1 VNFSYPESLYTE
13 LASLGFAE
21 QFSAIKKIC
30 ASKLSTDHHGDFSKW
45 SLVLDDLPQV
55 RPSIIE
61 LNRADILVGQ
71 SSDLNESECALL
83 NQQLKQFHPW
93 RKGPFNLFGQYIDT
107 EWRSDWKWDRLS
119 TEISPLTGR
128 KVLDIG
134 CGSGYH
140 CWRMRGDEAQF
151 VLGIDP
157 TLLFVMQFFVLQHF
171 IRDDSVNVLPLS
183 LDDIVKTSLNFDT
196 VFSMGLLYHRREPL
210 EHLQELK
217 KCLRAQ
223 GELVLETLVIE
234 DQYGDVLKPDGRY
247 AQMRNVWFIPNV
259 STLQSWLVQAGF
271 KNIRCVDVSTTTLNE
286 QRRTDWMTFQSLE
299 NFLAP
304 EDHSKTIEGYPAP
317 VRAVFIAEN

>member
-13 LASLGFAE
+13 LESLGFAE
-21 QFSAIKKIC
+21 QLTAIKKIC
-30 ASKLSTDHHGDFSKW
+30 ASKLSTDHHGDFAKW

-61 LNRADILVGQ
+61 LNRVEILVGQ

-128 KVLDIG
+128 NVLDIG

-157 TLLFVMQFFVLQHF
+157 TLLFVMQFFALQHF
-171 IRDDSVNVLPLS
+171 IRDDNVNVLPLS
-183 LDDIVKTSLNFDT
+183 LDDIVKTDLNFDT

-210 EHLQELK
+210 NHLQELK
-217 KCLRAQ
+217 QCLRAG

-234 DQYGDVLKPDGRY
+234 DQYGDVLKPEGRY

-259 STLQSWLVQAGF
+259 RTLKSWLVQAGF
-271 KNIRCVDVSTTTLNE
+271 KNVRCIDVSKTTVKE